1 MYEEA
6 QQEMQINN
14 DHGESD
20 LVHSNHSF
28 EDICNEEIRIFEELE
43 LVINSKCLDSYLE
56 PFNKECAPQ
65 SHPPV
70 EEPPELEPMVGNS

>member
-14 DHGESD
+14 DHSESNFA
-20 LVHSNHSF
+20 HSDQSF

-56 PFNKECAPQ
+56 PFIKECAPQ
-65 SHPPV
+65 AHPPV
-70 EEPPELEPMVGNS
+70 EEPLISL